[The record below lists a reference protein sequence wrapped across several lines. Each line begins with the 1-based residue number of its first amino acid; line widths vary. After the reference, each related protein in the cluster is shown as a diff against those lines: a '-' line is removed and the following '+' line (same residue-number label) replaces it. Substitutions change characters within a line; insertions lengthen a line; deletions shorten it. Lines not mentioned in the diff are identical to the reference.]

1 MEPTAGIVTPPFYK
15 SKKFIIL
22 LFVVISIL
30 IPVGAYILK
39 TYFLKT
45 PDQTLP
51 RQSIQTPSE
60 STLKENSSPI
70 SFDIVQNPMVYEWR
84 GSVEGVLVEKTDN
97 SITLDS
103 SGNKLVITVQPSSQD
118 ITGTK
123 FYRKQSQPDDQ
134 GVLFTEVGLDGIPL
148 GTKLHGDFFVFP
160 HNKNELIGSSFNI
173 VE

>member
-51 RQSIQTPSE
+51 RQSIQTPS
-60 STLKENSSPI
+60 
-70 SFDIVQNPMVYEWR
+70 
-84 GSVEGVLVEKTDN
+84 
-97 SITLDS
+97 
-103 SGNKLVITVQPSSQD
+103 
-118 ITGTK
+118 
-123 FYRKQSQPDDQ
+123 
-134 GVLFTEVGLDGIPL
+134 
-148 GTKLHGDFFVFP
+148 
-160 HNKNELIGSSFNI
+160 
-173 VE
+173 